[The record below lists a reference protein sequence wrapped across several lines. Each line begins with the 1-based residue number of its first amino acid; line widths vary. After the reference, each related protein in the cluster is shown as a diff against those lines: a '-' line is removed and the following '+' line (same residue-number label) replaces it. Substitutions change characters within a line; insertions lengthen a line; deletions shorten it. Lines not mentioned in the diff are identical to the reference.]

1 MEAHVK
7 EKETSINGI
16 IQTHVLPPSD
26 KVLKKSKEIPLLK
39 PHKKLVVP
47 IYIYDCETWILR
59 AS

>member
-39 PHKKLVVP
+39 PHKKFVVP
-47 IYIYDCETWILR
+47 IYIYDCENGF
-59 AS
+59 